1 MKQRLKFINDYLQQ
15 DDTMAALCRRYG
27 VQRRIGY
34 NEDFRFGSSDGTS
47 LHPHPAKRHHFST

>member
-27 VQRRIGY
+27 LQRSMGY
-34 NEDFRFGSSDGTS
+34 QWVKRYRQEGLQGLAEPLFTMC
-47 LHPHPAKRHHFST
+47 PA